1 MASRIEDYAAI
12 GNCET
17 LALVGRDGSID
28 WLCFPRFDSAACFSA
43 LLGDSEQGRWLV
55 APASDGAEISRRY
68 RDDTL
73 ILETTFKTASGTV
86 CVVDF
91 MSRREGVS
99 DLVRIVRGIHGTVAM
114 RSELVARFE
123 YGSVVPWVS
132 RKEDR
137 RLELTAGAD
146 RLILET
152 RVPLR
157 GANRRTI
164 GEFDVAAGDEVAFTL
179 SWSRSYRPVPPP
191 FRATDALAEVEL
203 FWSSWAAPI
212 KRSGEWSEAVV
223 RSLLTLK
230 ALSHRE
236 TGGIVAAGTTSL
248 PEKIGGTRNWD
259 YRFCWLRDATFTLY
273 ALLEAGFLGEAQ
285 AWRLWLLRAV
295 AGSPDDLQIMYGV
308 AGERRLVEYAVPW
321 LSGYQKSEPVRIG
334 NAAAGQV
341 QLDVYGEVLDALY
354 VARRAGLAANAATWG
369 LECALIAHLET
380 IWDQPDDGI
389 WEVRGGR
396 KHFTHSKVMA
406 WVAFDRAVR
415 SSEEFGLEA
424 PLDRWRAIRDRIHRR
439 VCDDGFDV
447 KQNSFVQ
454 SFGVTALDA
463 SLLLLPIVGFLPASD
478 PRVLG
483 TLAAIEQNLVRDGF
497 VLRYHTTA
505 GTDGLPPGEGAFLAC
520 SFWLAD
526 NYVLQGRIDEARAL
540 FTRLLSLRNDVGL
553 LAEEYDPSSKRQLGN
568 FPQAFSHLA
577 LINTARNLMGAG
589 GPVDQ
594 RSAGSSE
601 TGGTKGF
608 GSRASSV
615 GEAPIKDG
623 SAPGSG

>member
-1 MASRIEDYAAI
+1 MPCRIEDYAVI

-17 LALVGRDGSID
+17 MALVGRDGSID
-28 WLCFPRFDSAACFSA
+28 WLGLPRFDSAACFSA
-43 LLGDSEQGRWLV
+43 LLGEPEHGRWLI
-55 APASDGAEISRRY
+55 APIVGNAKISRRY
-68 RDDTL
+68 RGDTL
-73 ILETTFKTASGTV
+73 ILETEFETETGSV
-86 CVVDF
+86 CIIDF

-99 DLVRIVRGIHGTVAM
+99 DLVRIVKGMRGTVAM
-114 RSELVARFE
+114 HTELVVRFE
-123 YGSVVPWVS
+123 YGSIVPWVS
-132 RKEDR
+132 RQEDR
-137 RLELTAGAD
+137 RLELTAGPD
-146 RLILET
+146 RLVLET

-157 GANRRTI
+157 GANLRTV
-164 GEFDVAAGDEVAFTL
+164 GEFDVETGDEVALTL
-179 SWSRSYRPVPPP
+179 SWTPSYRPAPPP
-191 FRATDALAEVEL
+191 FRATDALAEAER
-203 FWSSWAAPI
+203 FWSNWAIPI
-212 KRSGEWSEAVV
+212 KRAAEWSEAVL

-273 ALLEAGFLGEAQ
+273 ALLEAGFLGEAR
-285 AWRLWLLRAV
+285 AWRQWLLRAV

-308 AGERRLVEYAVPW
+308 AGERRLAEYEVPW
-321 LSGYQKSEPVRIG
+321 LPGYQKSGPVRIG

-354 VARRAGLAANAATWG
+354 VARRAGLAANDASWG
-369 LECALIAHLET
+369 LECALIEHLET

-439 VCDDGFDV
+439 VCDDGFDA

-463 SLLLLPIVGFLPASD
+463 SLLLMPIVGFLPASD
-478 PRVLG
+478 ARIRG
-483 TLAAIEQNLVRDGF
+483 TLVAIERNLVRDGF
-497 VLRYHTTA
+497 VVRYITAA

-526 NYVLQGRIDEARAL
+526 NYVLQGRIDEARVL
-540 FTRLLSLRNDVGL
+540 FARLLSLRNDVGL
-553 LAEEYDPSSKRQLGN
+553 LAEEYDPISKCQLGN

-577 LINTARNLMGAG
+577 LINTARNLIGAS
-589 GPVDQ
+589 GPVHQ
-594 RSAGSSE
+594 RSAGSSM
-601 TGGTKGF
+601 T
-608 GSRASSV
+608 RHA
-615 GEAPIKDG
+615 
-623 SAPGSG
+623 

>member
-1 MASRIEDYAAI
+1 MPNRIEDYAAI

-28 WLCFPRFDSAACFSA
+28 WLGFPRFDSAACFSA
-43 LLGDSEQGRWLV
+43 LLGNSKQGRWLI
-55 APASDGAEISRRY
+55 APATDCTEISRRY
-68 RDDTL
+68 RGDTL
-73 ILETTFKTASGTV
+73 ILETTFETKTGSA
-86 CVVDF
+86 CVIDF
-91 MSRREGVS
+91 MSRRDGVS
-99 DLVRIVRGIHGTVAM
+99 DLVRIVRGITGTVAM
-114 RSELVARFE
+114 RTELIVRFE

-132 RKEDR
+132 RQEDR
-137 RLELTAGAD
+137 RLELTAGPD
-146 RLILET
+146 RVILET

-157 GANRRTI
+157 GADLKTF
-164 GEFDVAAGDEVAFTL
+164 GEWDVVAGDEVAFTL
-179 SWSRSYRPVPPP
+179 SWSHSYRPRPPP
-191 FRATDALAEVEL
+191 FQPTDALAEAEL
-203 FWSSWAAPI
+203 FWSKWAAPI
-212 KRSGEWSEAVV
+212 KRAGEWSEAVR

-248 PEKIGGTRNWD
+248 PEKIGGSRNWD

-273 ALLEAGFLGEAQ
+273 ALLEAGFLDEAK

-308 AGERRLVEYAVPW
+308 AGERRLVEYEVPW
-321 LSGYQKSEPVRIG
+321 LLGYQKSAPVRIG

-354 VARRAGLAANAATWG
+354 VARRAGHAANDASWG
-369 LECALIAHLET
+369 LECALIEHLET

-406 WVAFDRAVR
+406 WVAFDRAIR

-424 PLDRWRAIRDRIHRR
+424 PLDHWRAIRDSIHRR
-439 VCDDGFDV
+439 VCDDGFDA

-463 SLLLLPIVGFLPASD
+463 SLLLIPIVGFLPASD
-478 PRVLG
+478 SRIRG
-483 TLAAIEQNLVRDGF
+483 TLAAIERNLVRDGF

-526 NYVLQGRIDEARAL
+526 NYVLQGRIDEARVL
-540 FTRLLSLRNDVGL
+540 FAKLLSLRNDVGL

-577 LINTARNLMGAG
+577 LINTARNLAG
-589 GPVDQ
+589 SNGPVHQ
-594 RSAGSSE
+594 RSAGSSMTRE
-601 TGGTKGF
+601 TKT
-608 GSRASSV
+608 
-615 GEAPIKDG
+615 
-623 SAPGSG
+623 

>member
-1 MASRIEDYAAI
+1 MASRVEDYAAI

-28 WLCFPRFDSAACFSA
+28 WLGFPRFDSAACFSA
-43 LLGDSEQGRWLV
+43 LLGSPEQGRWLI
-55 APASDGAEISRRY
+55 APAADGARVSRCY
-68 RDDTL
+68 RGDTL
-73 ILETTFKTASGTV
+73 ILETTFETETGSA
-86 CVVDF
+86 CVVIDF

-99 DLVRIVRGIHGTVAM
+99 DLVRIIKGIRGTVTMHTEMA
-114 RSELVARFE
+114 VRFE

-132 RKEDR
+132 RQEDR
-137 RLELTAGAD
+137 RLELTAGPD

-157 GANRRTI
+157 GADLRTI
-164 GEFDVAAGDEVAFTL
+164 GKFDVVAGDEVAFTL
-179 SWSRSYRPVPPP
+179 SWTRSYQPTPPP

-203 FWSSWAAPI
+203 FWSNWAAPI
-212 KRSGEWSEAVV
+212 ERLGEWSEAVV

-248 PEKIGGTRNWD
+248 PEKIGGARNWD

-285 AWRLWLLRAV
+285 AWRQWLLRAV

-308 AGERRLVEYAVPW
+308 AGERRLVEYEVPW
-321 LSGYQKSEPVRIG
+321 LPGYEKSGPVRIG

-354 VARRAGLAANAATWG
+354 VARRAGLDANDASWG

-424 PLDRWRAIRDRIHRR
+424 PVDHWRAIRDTIHRR
-439 VCDDGFDV
+439 VCDDGFDA

-454 SFGVTALDA
+454 SFGATALDA
-463 SLLLLPIVGFLPASD
+463 SLLLLPVVGFLPASD
-478 PRVLG
+478 VRIRG
-483 TLAAIEQNLVRDGF
+483 TLSAIEQNLVRDGF
-497 VLRYHTTA
+497 VLRYNTTA

-526 NYVLQGRIDEARAL
+526 NYVLQGRLDEARVL
-540 FTRLLSLRNDVGL
+540 FDRLLSLRNDVGL

-577 LINTARNLMGAG
+577 LINTARNLIGAS
-589 GPVDQ
+589 GPVHQ
-594 RSAGSSE
+594 RSAGSCTTRS
-601 TGGTKGF
+601 
-608 GSRASSV
+608 ASPTI
-615 GEAPIKDG
+615 E
-623 SAPGSG
+623 

>member
-1 MASRIEDYAAI
+1 MPNRIEDYAAI

-28 WLCFPRFDSAACFSA
+28 WLGFPRFDSAACFSA
-43 LLGDSEQGRWLV
+43 LLGTPEQGRWLL
-55 APASDGAEISRRY
+55 APAADGYRVSRCY
-68 RDDTL
+68 RADTL
-73 ILETTFKTASGTV
+73 ILETTFETETGSA
-86 CVVDF
+86 CVIDF

-99 DLVRIVRGIHGTVAM
+99 DLVRIVKGIRGTIAM
-114 RSELVARFE
+114 RTELVVRFE

-132 RKEDR
+132 RQEDG
-137 RLELTAGAD
+137 RLELTAGPD
-146 RLILET
+146 RLMLET
-152 RVPLR
+152 RIPLR
-157 GANRRTI
+157 GANLRTF
-164 GEFDVAAGDEVAFTL
+164 GDFDVAAEDEVAFTL
-179 SWSRSYRPVPPP
+179 SWARSYRPIPLP
-191 FRATDALAEVEL
+191 FRAMDALAETEL
-203 FWSSWAAPI
+203 FWSNWATPI
-212 KRSGEWSEAVV
+212 KRTGEWSETVV

-248 PEKIGGTRNWD
+248 PEKIGGARNWD

-273 ALLEAGFLGEAQ
+273 ALLGAGFLSEAM
-285 AWRLWLLRAV
+285 AWRQWLLRAV
-295 AGSPDDLQIMYGV
+295 AGSPNDLQIMYGV
-308 AGERRLVEYAVPW
+308 AGERRLVEYEVPW
-321 LSGYQKSEPVRIG
+321 LPGYQKSGPVRVG

-354 VARRAGLAANAATWG
+354 VARRAGLGANDASWG
-369 LECALIAHLET
+369 LECALIEHLET

-424 PLDRWRAIRDRIHRR
+424 PLDRWRAIRDKIHTR
-439 VCDDGFDV
+439 VCDDGFDA

-454 SFGVTALDA
+454 SFGATALDA
-463 SLLLLPIVGFLPASD
+463 SLLLIPIVGFLPASD
-478 PRVLG
+478 VRIRG
-483 TLAAIEQNLVRDGF
+483 TLSAIEQNLVRDGF
-497 VLRYHTTA
+497 VLRYHTTPA
-505 GTDGLPPGEGAFLAC
+505 TDGLPPGEGAFLAC

-540 FTRLLSLRNDVGL
+540 FVRLLALRNDVGL
-553 LAEEYDPSSKRQLGN
+553 LAEEYDPISKRQLGN

-577 LINTARNLMGAG
+577 LINTARNLIGAS
-589 GPVDQ
+589 GPVHQ
-594 RSAGSSE
+594 RSAGSS
-601 TGGTKGF
+601 TT
-608 GSRASSV
+608 RDAQN
-615 GEAPIKDG
+615 
-623 SAPGSG
+623 

>member
-1 MASRIEDYAAI
+1 MPNRIEDYAAI

-17 LALVGRDGSID
+17 LALVGRDGSVD

-43 LLGDSEQGRWLV
+43 LLGDPEQGRWLL
-55 APASDGAEISRRY
+55 APAADGARISRCY
-68 RDDTL
+68 LGDTM
-73 ILETTFKTASGTV
+73 ILETTFETETGSV

-99 DLVRIVRGIHGTVAM
+99 DLVRIVRGIRGTVAM
-114 RSELVARFE
+114 HTELVVRFE

-132 RKEDR
+132 RQEDG
-137 RLELTAGAD
+137 RLELTAGPD
-146 RLILET
+146 RLLLET

-157 GANRRTI
+157 GANFRTV
-164 GEFDVAAGDEVAFTL
+164 GEFDVVAGDEVAFTL
-179 SWSRSYRPVPPP
+179 SWTPSYRPAPAP
-191 FRATDALAEVEL
+191 FRATDALTDVES
-203 FWSSWAAPI
+203 FWTNWTARFERA
-212 KRSGEWSEAVV
+212 GEWSETVL

-248 PEKIGGTRNWD
+248 PEKIGGARNWD

-273 ALLEAGFLGEAQ
+273 ALIGAGFLDEAR
-285 AWRLWLLRAV
+285 AWRRWLLRAV

-308 AGERRLVEYAVPW
+308 AGERRLVEYEVPW
-321 LSGYQKSEPVRIG
+321 LSGYEKSAPVRIG
-334 NAAAGQV
+334 NAAAGQI

-354 VARRAGLAANAATWG
+354 VARRAGLSANDASWA
-369 LECALIAHLET
+369 LEYALIEHLET

-415 SSEEFGLEA
+415 SSEEFGLVA
-424 PLDRWRAIRDRIHRR
+424 PLERWRAVRDKIHQQ
-439 VCDDGFDV
+439 VCDKGFDAR
-447 KQNSFVQ
+447 QNSFVQ
-454 SFGVTALDA
+454 FFGATALDA
-463 SLLLLPIVGFLPASD
+463 SLLLIPMVGFLPASD
-478 PRVLG
+478 ARVRG
-483 TLAAIEQNLVRDGF
+483 TVAAIERNLVRDGF
-497 VLRYHTTA
+497 VLRYQTTEVA
-505 GTDGLPPGEGAFLAC
+505 DGLPPGEGAFLAC

-526 NYVLQGRIDEARAL
+526 NYVLQGRDDEARQL
-540 FTRLLSLRNDVGL
+540 FVRLLSLRNDVGL

-577 LINTARNLMGAG
+577 LINTARNLSSAAG
-589 GPVDQ
+589 PAHQ
-594 RSAGSSE
+594 RAAGSS
-601 TGGTKGF
+601 TTKREPD
-608 GSRASSV
+608 S
-615 GEAPIKDG
+615 KN
-623 SAPGSG
+623 